1 VSARDAGNPPGDY
14 TADFSVVARAEA
26 RWIDERRQAAGPVP
40 ADAPLVG
47 LALSGGGIRSAAFN
61 MGVLQALARSGL
73 LGRVDYLSTVS
84 GGGYIGSCLTW
95 LRAHVPAR
103 NSQQLGELPL
113 ADGTGTVLDWLR
125 AHGRYLISGKG
136 LSGWTLAASILSG
149 TLLNLFVL
157 LPIFLLAIGLASGDW
172 FEFSWPPQ
180 LHMPG
185 AGEVNAHDGFMV
197 LTLLGLTLLAAYL
210 LTTLV
215 FAMSTVLPPLRQL
228 SAGQHIRQRLG
239 QLLGAGLALIGAGL
253 LPVLAGIEET
263 ALHYLRM
270 DAADDITRHAT
281 WLVPLLAGALSVRQA
296 RKQGEHAGVFATL
309 GLVLVLAGLFTAL
322 YHLAHHTHLLETPE
336 FMLWLGLSILLA
348 LVCDINAISMHS
360 YYRSRLAEAFLPEV
374 ATDGPGR
381 EHWDPMTF
389 RLTDVRAASGG
400 PFHIINTTLN
410 TTSSTNARLRARFGE
425 NMILTPLYCGSA
437 ATGYRRTQD
446 YLRGELTL
454 STAFSVSGAAVDPD
468 TYATGSRPV
477 SFLMALL
484 NVRLG
489 VWVRNPRHEPR
500 RWRFPAWYQLML
512 REMLGVGLTETD
524 SRIHLADG
532 GHFENL
538 GLYEL
543 LRRRCRYI
551 IVSDAGADPACTLA
565 DLGQA
570 VQRARADLGAEV
582 DICADPLFHDDEA
595 DGRNGQIRK
604 RAHLV
609 GQVTYSDGSKGE
621 ILYLKALLR
630 AQLGADIYGYWR
642 TNPEFPNQPTSN
654 QFYGELQFDSYRE
667 LGRQLMGGI
676 IGEERE
682 LEKVFARWSRP
693 NSWSHRCRLA
703 RRISPP

>member
-1 VSARDAGNPPGDY
+1 VSAAEPGY
-14 TADFSVVARAEA
+14 TTDFADVARAEDGWVDA
-26 RWIDERRQAAGPVP
+26 RRRAAGTE
-40 ADAPLVG
+40 AGAPLAG

-61 MGVLQALARSGL
+61 MGVLQTLARTGL
-73 LGRVDYLSTVS
+73 LPRVDYLSTVS

-95 LRAHVPAR
+95 LRAHVPVRESAG
-103 NSQQLGELPL
+103 LGALPL

-125 AHGRYLISGKG
+125 AHGRYLITGKG

-172 FEFSWPPQ
+172 FEFSWPPH
-180 LHMPG
+180 LRLPG
-185 AGEVNAHDGFMV
+185 AGPVPAHDGFMV
-197 LTLLGLTLLAAYL
+197 VTIVGLALLVVYLLATLL
-210 LTTLV
+210 

-228 SAGQHIRQRLG
+228 ATGQYLRQRLG
-239 QLLGAGLALIGAGL
+239 VFLAGGAACIGVGM

-263 ALHYLRM
+263 AARYVRV
-270 DAADDITRHAT
+270 AGAEGFTRNAT
-281 WLVPLLAGALSVRQA
+281 WIAPLIAGALSVRQA
-296 RKQGEHAGVFATL
+296 NKQGAHANTFAVL
-309 GLVLVLAGLFTAL
+309 GLVLVLVGLFTGL
-322 YHLAHHTHLLETPE
+322 YHLAHHTRLLETVG
-336 FMLWLGLSILLA
+336 FMVWLALSITFA

-374 ATDGPGR
+374 AGGHASTRD
-381 EHWDPMTF
+381 EHGERHPLTF
-389 RLTDVRAASGG
+389 RLTDVRPQSGG

-410 TTSSTNARLRARFGE
+410 TTSSTNAKLRARNGE
-425 NMILTPLYCGSA
+425 NMILTPLYCGSH
-437 ATGYRRTQD
+437 ATGYRRTSE
-446 YLRGELTL
+446 YLEGQLTL

-468 TYATGSRPV
+468 TYATKSRPV
-477 SFLMALL
+477 SFLMTLL

-489 VWVRNPRHEPR
+489 VWVQNPRHEPR
-500 RWRFPAWYQLML
+500 RWRWPAWYQLML
-512 REMLGVGLTETD
+512 REMLGVGLDEKD
-524 SRIHLADG
+524 ARVHLADG

-551 IVSDAGADPACTLA
+551 IVSDAGADPTCTLA

-582 DICADPLFHDDEA
+582 EIQADPLFHGGGSEVRKQAHLLGRVTYA
-595 DGRNGQIRK
+595 DGTQ
-604 RAHLV
+604 
-609 GQVTYSDGSKGE
+609 GE

-630 AQLGADIYGYWR
+630 EHLGADIYGYWR

-667 LGRQLMGGI
+667 LGRQLMAGI
-676 IGEERE
+676 VGEEGADI
-682 LEKVFARWSRP
+682 EKVFARWRGRVVGGDKP
-693 NSWSHRCRLA
+693 ALA
-703 RRISPP
+703 PAKT

>member
-1 VSARDAGNPPGDY
+1 MSGDDPEYTQDFATVARD
-14 TADFSVVARAEA
+14 EA
-26 RWIDERRQAAGPVP
+26 RWIGERRKAAGAAP

-61 MGVLQALARSGL
+61 MGVIQTLARAGL
-73 LGRVDYLSTVS
+73 LNRVDYLSTVS

-95 LRAHVPAR
+95 LRAHVPAGATQR
-103 NSQQLGELPL
+103 LGAIPL

-125 AHGRYLISGKG
+125 AHGRYLITGTG
-136 LSGWTLAASILSG
+136 LTGWTLAASILSG

-185 AGEVNAHDGFMV
+185 AGAVNAHDGFMV
-197 LTLLGLTLLAAYL
+197 LTLAGLTLLATYL
-210 LTTLV
+210 LTTLI
-215 FAMSTVLPPLRQL
+215 FALSTVLPPLRQL

-239 QLLGAGLALIGAGL
+239 QLLGGGVALVGAGL

-263 ALHYLRM
+263 ALHFLKM
-270 DAADDITRHAT
+270 DAADDATRHAT
-281 WLVPLLAGALSVRQA
+281 WVVPLITGALSVRQA
-296 RKQGEHAGVFATL
+296 NKQGAHADTFAML

-322 YHLAHHTHLLETPE
+322 YHLAHHTNLLETQL
-336 FMLWLGLSILLA
+336 FMWWLLLSIVLA
-348 LVCDINAISMHS
+348 FTCDINAVSMHS

-374 ATDGPGR
+374 ASPDAGGR
-381 EHWDPMTF
+381 RPNPLLF
-389 RLTDVRAASGG
+389 RLTDVRAAAGG

-410 TTSSTNARLRARFGE
+410 TTSSTDAKLRARNGE

-437 ATGYRRTQD
+437 ATGYRRTAD
-446 YLRGELTL
+446 YLCGELTL

-468 TYATGSRPV
+468 TYATKSRPV

-489 VWVRNPRHEPR
+489 VWVRNPHQHPR
-500 RWRFPAWYQLML
+500 RWRLPAWYQLML
-512 REMLGVGLTETD
+512 REMLGIGLSEKD

-551 IVSDAGADPACTLA
+551 IVSDAGADPDCTLA

-582 DICADPLFHDDEA
+582 DICADPLFH
-595 DGRNGQIRK
+595 GNGGSMRK

-609 GQVTYSDGSKGE
+609 GHVTYSDGSRGE

-630 AQLGADIYGYWR
+630 ENLGADIYGYWR

-667 LGRQLMGGI
+667 LGRQLMSGIVGEDHGGDI
-676 IGEERE
+676 D
-682 LEKVFARWSRP
+682 KVFARSR
-693 NSWSHRCRLA
+693 A
-703 RRISPP
+703 Q